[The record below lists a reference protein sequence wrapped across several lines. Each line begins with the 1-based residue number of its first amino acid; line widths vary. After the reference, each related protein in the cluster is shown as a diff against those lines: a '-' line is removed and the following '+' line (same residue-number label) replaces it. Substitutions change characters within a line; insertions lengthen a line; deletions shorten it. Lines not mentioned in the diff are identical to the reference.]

1 MTGVITFL
9 GIGSNLG
16 DSRNNCRDAV
26 RRLQDLSGVSLV
38 RTSSLYRTEPVG
50 TPVGTMDQPW
60 FVNAVVEV
68 RTRLEPADLLR
79 GLQEIEQDMGRRDKG
94 TGGSR
99 IIDLDILLYGS
110 TVIDHEDLV
119 IPHGELHR
127 RRFVLVPLN
136 EIAPWAIHPC
146 FGISV
151 QGLLDRLDDRSVVE
165 RIDDF
170 A

>member
-1 MTGVITFL
+1 MSMAGVITFL

-16 DSRNNCRDAV
+16 DSRNNCRNAV
-26 RRLQDLSGVSLV
+26 RRLQDLPGVSLV

-50 TPVGTMDQPW
+50 TVEQPW
-60 FVNAVVEV
+60 FVNAVAEV
-68 RTRLEPADLLR
+68 RSRLEPADLLR
-79 GLQEIEQDMGRRDKG
+79 GLQKIEQDMGRRDKG

-99 IIDLDILLYGS
+99 IIDLDILLYG
-110 TVIDHEDLV
+110 TALVAQEDLV

-136 EIAPWAIHPC
+136 EIAPWAIHPR

-165 RIDDF
+165 IIDDF
-170 A
+170 P

>member
-1 MTGVITFL
+1 MTGVIAFL

-16 DSRNNCRDAV
+16 DPGNNCRDAL

-38 RTSSLYRTEPVG
+38 RVSSLYRTEPVG
-50 TPVGTMDQPW
+50 TVEQPW
-60 FVNAVVEV
+60 FVNAVAEV

-79 GLQEIEQDMGRRDKG
+79 GLQGIEQDMGRRDKG

-110 TVIDHEDLV
+110 ALIDGEDLV
-119 IPHGELHR
+119 IPHNELHR

-136 EIAPWAIHPC
+136 EIAPWAIHPR
-146 FGISV
+146 FGISA
-151 QGLLDRLDDRSVVE
+151 QGLLNRLDDRSVVE
-165 RIDDF
+165 KIDDF
-170 A
+170 P